1 MAGVRSDQK
10 NPGSNRPSGLYKA
23 GSRNRTGARARER
36 AAREARE
43 RGILETQL
51 EMKVRLEAQVE
62 ALKQENET
70 LRTEM
75 SSLLA
80 NSTAQQQMQS
90 ELERLQKELHW
101 ERTRRLRCE
110 GDLEFWRSRC
120 SHRSKRGSGGGWA
133 TRAPSE
139 E

>member
-62 ALKQENET
+62 ALTQENET
-70 LRTEM
+70 LRTQM
-75 SSLLA
+75 NSLLA
-80 NSTAQQQMQS
+80 TATR
-90 ELERLQKELHW
+90 ELERLQKEVHW
-101 ERTRRLRCE
+101 ERTRRR
-110 GDLEFWRSRC
+110 DLEFWRS
-120 SHRSKRGSGGGWA
+120 
-133 TRAPSE
+133 
-139 E
+139 